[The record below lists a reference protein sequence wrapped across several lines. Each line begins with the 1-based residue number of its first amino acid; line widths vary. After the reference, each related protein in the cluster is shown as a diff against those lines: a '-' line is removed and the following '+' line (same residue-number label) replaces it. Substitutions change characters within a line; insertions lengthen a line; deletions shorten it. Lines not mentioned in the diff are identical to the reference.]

1 MKHINLD
8 DFACAHLQN
17 LSEQAK
23 LYGWHK
29 ATTYDMHPKQLI
41 NWRKREEFYNLAY
54 TKLMTRNQALL
65 DWMKTLREKAN
76 VNALLFLSKEDPE
89 FADVYSD
96 EGTLTS
102 RNTVQDLIKRCTKD
116 VNWKIAAIDGEQAE
130 YYYREEEYI
139 NSIRRRVTFLYTA
152 FVRAVEAR
160 LRVYATQHLHHKSSK
175 YYYRYR
181 PAFFTIFNQ
190 GRHHLIQI
198 DQNGQFNWLSNML
211 EPELIISE

>member
-8 DFACAHLQN
+8 DFVCKHLQK

-29 ATTYDMHPKQLI
+29 ATSYDMHPKQLI
-41 NWRKREEFYNLAY
+41 NWRRREEFYNMAY
-54 TKLMTRNQALL
+54 TKLQTRNIALFN
-65 DWMKTLREKAN
+65 WMKTLRKKAN
-76 VNALLFLSKEDPE
+76 VNALLFLSKENPE
-89 FADVYSD
+89 YADVYSD
-96 EGTLTS
+96 EETLSS
-102 RNTVQDLIKRCTKD
+102 RNSVQDLIKRCTKD
-116 VNWKIAAIDGEQAE
+116 VNWKIATIDGEQAD

-139 NSIRRRVTFLYTA
+139 NSIRKRVSLLYTA